1 MGGIRGEW
9 ESEEGIIGIKSIVLI
24 DTINQQ
30 LKGRSGRD
38 YFSKVQNF

>member
-30 LKGRSGRD
+30 LKGPTRMELLFD
-38 YFSKVQNF
+38 FEN